1 MRRLLTPSLALIAG
15 LALTLT
21 GCSGDSPTSPS
32 NDGGGGPPSACNV
45 TIGLNATSVTPLAG
59 SAVIVRATAKKAGV
73 AVPDGTSVLFTT
85 DLGFFL
91 ETGLATVSKVVS
103 GGFADVTLGSL
114 DAGTAHVKAS
124 QDCGKGELSV
134 EFGAPPSSGPF
145 ISSIE
150 PYSGSCAGGEEVS
163 ISGGRFG
170 ADVATTRVT
179 FGGAPAAI
187 VTLSD
192 NEIRVRTP
200 SRTLANPQVPETVD
214 VVVTI
219 NVGTAGI
226 QTTTPRPFTYFCVDP
241 SRRVSVT
248 SVVPSAGKP
257 EGGDTVVVN
266 GVNFGGNVAT
276 TRVTFGGV
284 AATIQ
289 SQGDNSITVLTPRHL
304 LANPA
309 VPETVDVG
317 VTIDLGLVS
326 QQSATLPRGFTY
338 TAGGT
343 LPCGTKPGLFI
354 SSLSP
359 SSGGAAG
366 GTVVNVAGGGFGSS
380 SATVRVEFAGQAAQV
395 LSVVD
400 TVISVSTPR
409 FTLANPD
416 VAQAVDV
423 VVYTSIGE
431 PTQACARA
439 AGAYTYAPGVTDPVI
454 YSLSPVVGPNDA
466 STRVTLFGAGFQFPM
481 QVFVSAGPACRIEAA
496 VVSIAPEQIVFLT
509 PIASGGNVCLASQL
523 VTIEAVNP
531 ATGKRATSPDSF
543 KYYACPTATVAT
555 PSFGPYNQR
564 TAVTINGSN
573 FEEPVEATY
582 SPEGGSS
589 FRLNVV
595 SVSSGFIVVEM
606 PAIDP
611 RQLSG
616 YGTCTNVAGSISL
629 RFPSLPVAPCAP
641 PADLPFT
648 YRVPEVQIAVV
659 SPTSLPQDG
668 GGATVTVTGANF
680 EDPMTVEILKAGS
693 VIATIN
699 NAAVSNSGAL
709 SFLAPAVPDSAFNQ
723 NPCIPPG
730 GSSVT
735 GVQNVPTSFDVRV
748 TNSRTGCAA
757 TQRNAVVYNPI
768 DTTCRA
774 PIVVTGAPNPTA
786 TLCSAYAGGTFT
798 ASGGTAP
805 YNFSVTGLPNGVSFT
820 PGAGS
825 VTISGIPA
833 LAAAGAGS
841 ASTPYSVTIS
851 VTDASAPTQTGSTS
865 FTVVLN
871 DPGGPF
877 AIAGPSAQTLTAG
890 AAADPTNAMTA
901 GPNGFP
907 AITWTAVVSPTPAA
921 GAVSLTSASG
931 TTSTLVA
938 AAGTTPGS
946 YTVIVTATD
955 NACGTF
961 RHTATLN
968 VSLTVN

>member
-15 LALTLT
+15 LALALT

-32 NDGGGGPPSACNV
+32 TGGGDVPPSTCNV
-45 TIGLNATSVTPLAG
+45 TISLAATSVTPLAG
-59 SAVIVRATAKKAGV
+59 SAVIVRATTKRAG
-73 AVPDGTSVLFTT
+73 ATVPDGTSVLFTT

-114 DAGTAHVKAS
+114 DAGTAHVKATY
-124 QDCGKGELSV
+124 DCGKGEIAV
-134 EFGAPPSSGPF
+134 QFAAPPSTGPF
-145 ISSIE
+145 VSSLD
-150 PYSGSCAGGEEVS
+150 PYSGSCAGGEDVT

-170 ADVATTRVT
+170 ADSATTRVT
-179 FGGAPAAI
+179 FGGAPASI
-187 VTLSD
+187 VSQSD
-192 NEIRVRTP
+192 SEIRVKTP

-226 QTTTPRPFTYFCVDP
+226 QTTTPKPFTYFCVDP
-241 SRRVSVT
+241 SRRVSIS
-248 SVVPSAGKP
+248 SVVPSAGKQ
-257 EGGDTVVVN
+257 EGGDAVAVN
-266 GVNFGGNVAT
+266 GVNFGSSTAT

-289 SQGDNSITVLTPRHL
+289 SQQDASITVLTPRHI
-304 LANPA
+304 LANPS

-317 VTIDLGLVS
+317 VTVDLGLVS
-326 QQSATLPRGFTY
+326 QQSASLPRGFTY

-359 SSGGAAG
+359 SSGSTSG
-366 GTVVNVAGGGFGSS
+366 GTVVGIAGGGFGTSASS
-380 SATVRVEFAGQAAQV
+380 VRVEFGGQAAQI
-395 LSVVD
+395 LSVSD
-400 TVISVSTPR
+400 TTLSVSTPR
-409 FTLANPD
+409 YTLPNPE

-423 VVYTSIGE
+423 VVYTAVGE

-439 AGAYTYAPGVTDPVI
+439 TAAYTYAPGVTDPVI
-454 YSLSPVVGPNDA
+454 YSISPVTGPNDS
-466 STRVTLFGAGFQFPM
+466 STRVTIFGGGFQFPS
-481 QVFVSAGPACRIEAA
+481 QVFVGSGDCRREAA

-509 PIASGGNVCLASQL
+509 PIASGGNSCLANQL
-523 VTIEAVNP
+523 VGIEVVNP

-543 KYYACPTATVAT
+543 KYYACPTVSVAT
-555 PSFGPYNQR
+555 PSFGPYDQR
-564 TAVTINGSN
+564 TAVTINGNN

-582 SPEGGSS
+582 SPEGASP
-589 FRLNVV
+589 FRLTVI

-611 RQLSG
+611 RQFTG
-616 YGTCTNVAGSISL
+616 YGTCTNVTGTISL
-629 RFPSLPVAPCAP
+629 RFPSLTCQP
-641 PADLPFT
+641 PGVVPTFT
-648 YRVPEVQIAVV
+648 YRVPELQIAVV

-680 EDPMTVEILKAGS
+680 QAPMTVEILKDGA
-693 VIATIN
+693 VIATVN

-709 SFLAPAVPDSAFNQ
+709 SFPAPAVPDSAFNQ

-730 GSSVT
+730 GTSVT

-748 TNSRTGCAA
+748 TNARTGCAA
-757 TQRNAVVYNPI
+757 TLRNAIVYNPI

-774 PIVVTGAPNPTA
+774 PIVITGAPNPTA

-798 ASGGTAP
+798 ASGGTPP
-805 YNFSVTGLPNGVSFT
+805 YNFSVSGLPNGVSFT
-820 PGAGS
+820 PGATS
-825 VTISGIPA
+825 VTISGTPA

-851 VTDASAPTQTGSTS
+851 VTDASAPTQSGSTS

-877 AIAGPSAQTLTAG
+877 AVSGPSAQTVTAG
-890 AAADPTNAMTA
+890 APANAANAMTA

-907 AITWTAVVSPTPAA
+907 SITWTAVPTPNPAA
-921 GAVSLTSASG
+921 GAIQLSTASG
-931 TTSTLVA
+931 TTSTLTA
-938 AAGTTPGS
+938 AAGTTPGT
-946 YTVIVTATD
+946 YTVNVTATD

-961 RHTATLN
+961 RHTAVFT